1 MVKASLKEAVSA
13 DGKRGR
19 HLDMP
24 LVLGPKKSGEDKAGS
39 PCVVW
44 DFVVHPE
51 TMDMAAATPAVMK
64 ALIENVRTPMS
75 DQVLME
81 P

>member
-1 MVKASLKEAVSA
+1 MKEAVSA
-13 DGKRGR
+13 TGQKGR

-24 LVLGPKKSGEDKAGS
+24 LVLGPKKSGEDKAGA

-51 TMDMAAATPAVMK
+51 TIVMAEATPAVMK
-64 ALIENVRTPMS
+64 AMIENVSQFPH
-75 DQVLME
+75 
-81 P
+81 